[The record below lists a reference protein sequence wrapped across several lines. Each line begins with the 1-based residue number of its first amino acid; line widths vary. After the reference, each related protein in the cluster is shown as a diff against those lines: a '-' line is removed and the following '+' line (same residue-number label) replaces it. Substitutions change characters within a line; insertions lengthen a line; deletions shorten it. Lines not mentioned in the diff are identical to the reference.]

1 MIFLKIKEYTEI
13 YKDDRYVPIEAD
25 LFINTNQISMIRETK
40 DGLSLF
46 LVGRDKAIV
55 IKDKHDIDTI
65 MKELDL
71 GRRILKE
78 NV

>member
-71 GRRILKE
+71 GRRSLKE
-78 NV
+78 DA